1 MTIRPKMPAP
11 QNAKPTASKTYT
23 LRILFAYGV
32 CYGDLVKISETL
44 HDDLRLASLTMSR
57 SINAQAEH
65 WIRIGMLAELNP
77 ELTYPQ
83 LVKKMMKDNALTLK
97 EIVGL
102 KDIVIK
108 TPQEIAIMRHS
119 GALLA
124 KVFAMLDEVICE
136 GITTMEIND
145 RTEAFI
151 VNELK
156 SRPAS
161 KGQYDFPYVL
171 NTSIDEVI
179 CHGIPSAS
187 KILRS
192 GMIVNVDITLENN
205 GFIADS
211 SKMYCIGQN
220 HPARQAPGQQCLRVN
235 VARHSGCETR
245 CYAR

>member
-1 MTIRPKMPAP
+1 M
-11 QNAKPTASKTYT
+11 
-23 LRILFAYGV
+23 
-32 CYGDLVKISETL
+32 
-44 HDDLRLASLTMSR
+44 
-57 SINAQAEH
+57 
-65 WIRIGMLAELNP
+65 
-77 ELTYPQ
+77 
-83 LVKKMMKDNALTLK
+83 
-97 EIVGL
+97 

-124 KVFAMLDEVICE
+124 KVFAMLDEVTCE

-145 RTEAFI
+145 LSEAFI

-192 GMIVNVDITLENN
+192 GMIVNVDITLK
-205 GFIADS
+205 IMALLP
-211 SKMYCIGQN
+211 I
-220 HPARQAPGQQCLRVN
+220 PARCIASVKPPRSPSAWSTMSTSQCGKVFGL
-235 VARHSGCETR
+235 
-245 CYAR
+245 